1 VTFDPQYFVRLAEA
15 AQRQYGMPLPSE
27 GAAPQPV
34 AATPFVFTD
43 PAAIPKRPWIYGT
56 HLCRENVTLTVAPGG
71 TGKSA
76 LVIADA
82 LAMVTGRN
90 LLGKHVHGGAKRVWL
105 WNLEDPRDEL
115 QRRITAAM
123 LHYGIAAD
131 ALGERL
137 FVDSGRDQG
146 LCIAHHDRSGV
157 QIEQPLVEA
166 VVAEL
171 QAREIDVLVVDPFV
185 SSHQVPENDNGAI
198 DAVAKTWARIASR
211 ANCAVELVHHVR
223 KGGGEEAEGARGAV
237 ALVDAARSARVLRR
251 MDKDEAEAAGIPE
264 DERRRYVRSD
274 DAKAN
279 LAPPAGRSDWIKLE
293 SYELPNGDNV
303 GVVVPWA
310 WPDVM
315 EGLDADDLLR
325 VQRALHGQG
334 FRKNQQA
341 ERWAGHEIG
350 RVLGIDTSDKAGR
363 KRAGKMLD
371 EWLRVGALV
380 VVDREDEHRKPR
392 PIVEV
397 GEWVSE

>member
-1 VTFDPQYFVRLAEA
+1 MNFDPQFWVRQAE
-15 AQRQYGMPLPSE
+15 QQMPQGPPVSVDR
-27 GAAPQPV
+27 APQPV

-43 PAAIPKRPWIYGT
+43 PAEIPKRPWVYGT

-71 TGKSA
+71 TCKST
-76 LVIADA
+76 LVAVDA

-123 LHYGIAAD
+123 LHYGIAPEAI
-131 ALGERL
+131 GERL
-137 FVDSGRDQG
+137 FVDSGREQG
-146 LCIAHHDRSGV
+146 LCIATHDRAGV
-157 QIEQPLVEA
+157 EIEAPVVEA

-171 QAREIDVLVVDPFV
+171 QEREIDVLVVDPFV
-185 SSHQVPENDNGAI
+185 SSHRVPENDNGAI
-198 DAVAKTWARIASR
+198 DAVAKTWSQIASR
-211 ANCAVELVHHVR
+211 ANCAIELVHHVR

-251 MDKDEAEAAGIPE
+251 MEKHEAETAGIHE

-303 GVVVPWA
+303 GVVVPWE
-310 WPDVM
+310 WPDVDIM
-315 EGLDADDLLR
+315 EGLDASDLR
-325 VQRALHGQG
+325 SVQRALDGEA
-334 FRKNQQA
+334 FRWSSQCD
-341 ERWAGHEIG
+341 EWAGHEIG
-350 RVLGIDTSDKAGR
+350 RVLGIDTHDP
-363 KRAGKMLD
+363 AGKRRVTKMLT
-371 EWLRVGALV
+371 EWVRVGALV
-380 VVDREDEHRKPR
+380 KESRKDAKSNPR
-392 PIVEV
+392 PWIEV
-397 GEWVSE
+397 GEWA